1 MDARLACPLSMGEV
15 PSECRSSPAR
25 VLFRRRC
32 RTSISSGS
40 STSPWSLTSM
50 SISEGN
56 ARRIALELGV
66 AGSKAKAG
74 LSGSAWGLAEPP
86 NCDSAFSKPGDPDRG
101 GGVLAPF
108 LGDRLPDR
116 GGVESA
122 ERPDS
127 SSPALAF
134 RFLALKV

>member
-32 RTSISSGS
+32 RTSISSGF

-56 ARRIALELGV
+56 ARRNALELGV

-86 NCDSAFSKPGDPDRG
+86 NCGTARPGDPDRG

-134 RFLALKV
+134 RFLALEV